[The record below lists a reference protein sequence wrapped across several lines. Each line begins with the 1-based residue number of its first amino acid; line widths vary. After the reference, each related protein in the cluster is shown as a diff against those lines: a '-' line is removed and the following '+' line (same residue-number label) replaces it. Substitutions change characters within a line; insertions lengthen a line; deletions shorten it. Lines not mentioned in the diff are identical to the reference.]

1 MTIILIHVLKLK
13 ISSVIFDLH
22 KLNKKQ
28 KVPGIVKV
36 KIMIIASMRQYKT
49 KNSTFS
55 VLLILL
61 ISIKIFLNILYNNK
75 LSLIL
80 I

>member
-1 MTIILIHVLKLK
+1 MTIILILVLKLK

-36 KIMIIASMRQYKT
+36 KIMIIVSMRQYKT

-61 ISIKIFLNILYNNK
+61 ISIKIFSNILYNNK

>member
-28 KVPGIVKV
+28 KVPDIVKV

-61 ISIKIFLNILYNNK
+61 ISIKIFSNILYNNK

>member
-28 KVPGIVKV
+28 KVPSIVKV

-61 ISIKIFLNILYNNK
+61 ISIKIFSNILYNNK

>member
-36 KIMIIASMRQYKT
+36 KIMIIVSMRQYKT

-61 ISIKIFLNILYNNK
+61 ISIKIFSNILYNNK